1 MTNKKT
7 WSEFGFIADLLAPL
21 SGEGALHLS
30 DDAAQ
35 ISPPAGFDLVVSAD
49 ALVEGVHFPLDKN
62 AALVARRALACNI
75 SDLAAKGAKPY
86 GCMLTLGVAP
96 HWGEAWLGAFAEAFG
111 AGLTQWGMPLWGGD
125 TVSSAT
131 GFINLTVHGLVPHG
145 QMIKRSGAQ
154 IGDDVYLTGTIG
166 DGYLGLKH
174 MSAPYTDPRPPL
186 AFGQGLVGLAHAA
199 LDVSDGLLADLDHI
213 ARASACMIELEAGA
227 MPLSNEGKAFLKQG
241 GTLETLLSGG
251 DDLQIAFTAAPQN
264 AATLI
269 DLARQTDIALSRIG
283 SVVASQN
290 EQTHAVLH
298 MEDGEIISPT
308 ERGFRH
314 F

>member
-1 MTNKKT
+1 MTDKKT
-7 WSEFGFIADLLAPL
+7 WSEFGFIADLLVPL

-49 ALVEGVHFPLDKN
+49 ALVDGVHIPVNAD

-86 GCMLTLGVAP
+86 GCMMTLGVAP
-96 HWGEAWLGAFAEAFG
+96 HWDEAWLRAFAEAFG
-111 AGLTQWGMPLWGGD
+111 AGLAQWDMPLWGGD

-131 GFINLTVHGLVPHG
+131 GFINLTVHGLVSHG
-145 QMIKRSGAQ
+145 EMIKRSGAQ
-154 IGDDVYLTGTIG
+154 IGDDVFLTGTIG
-166 DGYLGLKH
+166 DGYLGLQH
-174 MSAPYTDPRPPL
+174 MSTPYTDPRPPL

-213 ARASACMIELEAGA
+213 ARASACMIELEAAA
-227 MPLSNEGKAFLKQG
+227 MPLSGAGKTFLAEGGK
-241 GTLETLLSGG
+241 LESLLSGG

-264 AATLI
+264 AATLV
-269 DLARQTDIALSRIG
+269 DLAQQTDTALSRIG

-290 EQTHAVLH
+290 GQMHTVLH

-308 ERGFRH
+308 QRGFRH